1 MSRARKLLLIGGF
14 ALAALGMLYGLYYAL
29 FVEHQTLDQMGGS
42 LAQAFVQAAERRQV
56 EASSSVDN
64 YAATKYAYVRQV
76 DIHSHWIGLAM
87 LLIVLGVAFDFVVF
101 GERARVWI
109 AMALVAGS
117 FLFPLGVILQTVSRN
132 TAFASALAIFGS
144 ATVTIALAA
153 VVWGFWRTSSEG
165 RGVGGASPRVSAYR
179 FGERE

>member
-1 MSRARKLLLIGGF
+1 MSTARQVLLIGGF
-14 ALAALGMLYGLYYAL
+14 ALAALGMIYGLHYAV

-42 LAQAFVQAAERRQV
+42 LAQAFVHAAERRPG
-56 EASSSVDN
+56 EARDSADQ

-87 LLIVLGVAFDFVVF
+87 LLIVMGVAFDFVGF
-101 GERARVWI
+101 TERTRTWI
-109 AMALVAGS
+109 AAGLVTGS

-144 ATVTIALAA
+144 ATVTIALLA
-153 VVWGFWRTSSEG
+153 VVWGFWRLP
-165 RGVGGASPRVSAYR
+165 A
-179 FGERE
+179 